1 MSPILPL
8 YVHTETFMRNR
19 ADDVQDFVR
28 TRIARI
34 RDAEDRGASAIEYA
48 GLVLIAGIIIVFLI
62 TAAKS
67 TIKPKVEGAINEIF
81 GGGGD
86 GGDPKKK

>member
-1 MSPILPL
+1 MNPILPL
-8 YVHTETFMRNR
+8 YVHTDTFVRNR

-28 TRIARI
+28 TRIERI

-48 GLVLIAGIIIVFLI
+48 GLVLIAGIIVVFLI
-62 TAAKS
+62 GAAKN
-67 TIKPKVEGAINEIF
+67 TILPKITDAINQMF
-81 GGGGD
+81 GGGE